1 MLRRTPGQSQVH
13 GQGGIAADVWGLES
27 DELVSALM
35 PPDSPAQ

>member
-13 GQGGIAADVWGLES
+13 GQGGIAADVWGQS
-27 DELVSALM
+27 NELVSALM